1 MSVMF
6 VFTATGYPG
15 YRIDER
21 GRGSPERGPRTSRHS
36 PPRTTC
42 LSPPTPPAFLD
53 EMAVQLTQ
61 DAIKRMF
68 EDQNLEIENLTVQ
81 VISIKSVG
89 AANMAAAPQ
98 RWRIIIS
105 DGQMFITAMLATQL
119 NHFVQNN
126 QIKKHSILR
135 VPSYT
140 VNVIGSRHVV
150 VLLGVEVVQSDYPER
165 IGNPVTC
172 DGEANA
178 AKENSAS
185 KPAPAPASRAPPKAD
200 PKPEADVKPKPSTYK
215 PNAPASKPTKPGGAR
230 RAGSHIPI
238 AGLSP
243 FANNWKIKARVS
255 QKSEIKRWSNARGDG
270 KLFSV
275 TFLDESGQV
284 RATGFNDAVDN
295 LYDSL
300 QEGKVYL
307 VSRGKINIAK
317 KQYNN
322 TGHDYEIVFENAT
335 EVEECQDSA
344 DTPKIVLQKLTKLG
358 DLNDVEKDSMVDVVA
373 VVKEVGE
380 IAEIIGKVSQKTM
393 IKRDITLVDQ
403 SAYSVRMTL
412 WGKTAETFEA
422 PTESIVAF
430 QGVKVGDF
438 GGRNLSM
445 LSSSAML
452 VNPDIPE
459 AFELKGWYDN
469 EGVNATIQSF
479 SSTAG
484 GIGREIT
491 EDSLKT
497 IAEIKEAPL
506 GMAERG
512 DFFNFRAT
520 IMYIKNE
527 TISYPACPTERCNKK
542 LLRDGD
548 DEWRCEK
555 CDKLFPAPD
564 HRYLI
569 QMTAQDHTGTIWLS
583 GFNEVGQVVLPLTAN
598 ELVAIKESD
607 EAQYQRTVAEATAK
621 TYTMVCRAKEETY
634 NDVSRTKYS
643 VIRLAPVDWAAAG
656 LQLVD
661 SLLKAYSA

>member
-1 MSVMF
+1 
-6 VFTATGYPG
+6 
-15 YRIDER
+15 
-21 GRGSPERGPRTSRHS
+21 
-36 PPRTTC
+36 
-42 LSPPTPPAFLD
+42 
-53 EMAVQLTQ
+53 MAAQLTHN
-61 DAIKRMF
+61 AIKRMF

-89 AANMAAAPQ
+89 VSNVSSAPE

-119 NHFVQNN
+119 NHFVQEN

-165 IGNPVTC
+165 IGNPVNC
-172 DGEANA
+172 DAEANA
-178 AKENSAS
+178 NKDNSNT
-185 KPAPAPASRAPPKAD
+185 KPAPAVLANRSNVAPPKPD
-200 PKPEADVKPKPSTYK
+200 VKPDIDVKPKPSSYK
-215 PNAPASKPTKPGGAR
+215 PNIPASKPNKPGVR
-230 RAGSHIPI
+230 RTGNHIPI
-238 AGLSP
+238 AGVSP

-255 QKSEIKRWSNARGDG
+255 QKTEIKRWSNSRGDG

-275 TFLDESGQV
+275 TFLDDSGQI

-300 QEGKVYL
+300 QEGQVYL
-307 VSRGKINIAK
+307 ISRGKITIAK
-317 KQYNN
+317 KPYNT
-322 TGHDYEIVFENAT
+322 TGHDYEIVFENTT
-335 EVEECQDSA
+335 EVEECGDSA
-344 DTPKIVLQKLTKLG
+344 DTPKIILNKLTKLSE
-358 DLNDVEKDSMVDVVA
+358 LNDVEKDAVIDVVA
-373 VVKEVGE
+373 VLKDVGE
-380 IAEIIGKVSQKTM
+380 ISEIVSKATQKT
-393 IKRDITLVDQ
+393 IVKRDITLIDQ
-403 SAYSVRMTL
+403 SAYSIRMTL

-445 LSSSAML
+445 ISSSVML

-459 AFELKGWYDN
+459 AFDLKGWYDN
-469 EGVNATIQSF
+469 EGVNAKIQSF
-479 SSTAG
+479 ANTG
-484 GIGREIT
+484 TGIGREIT

-497 IAEIKEAPL
+497 VAEIKDTQL
-506 GMAERG
+506 GMNERG
-512 DFFNFRAT
+512 DYFNFRAT
-520 IMYIKNE
+520 IMYIKSE

-569 QMTAQDHTGTIWLS
+569 QMTVQDHTGTLWLS
-583 GFNEVGQVVLPLTAN
+583 GFNEVGQIILPMNAN
-598 ELVAIKESD
+598 ELIGIKETD
-607 EAQYQRTVAEATAK
+607 EAQYQKIVTDATAK

-634 NDVSRTKYS
+634 NDVNRTKYS
-643 VIRLAPVDWAAAG
+643 VLRIAPVDWVAAG
-656 LQLVD
+656 LQLAET
-661 SLLKAYSA
+661 LLKNYSA